1 MLVWLAP
8 IVVFGLVVF
17 VHELGHFIAAK
28 LMGVYAPR
36 FSIGFGPALLRKRWG
51 ETEYQLAA
59 LPLGGFVRMASKEDE
74 DIAFL
79 EGGSEATAQR
89 KAEVHTVGANDAPP
103 IVGAKDE
110 PPARPKDWDP
120 EAMVPFG
127 PKPIPPER
135 FFESKP
141 LLARLFILIAG
152 VTMNVVLS
160 IVVMTGLFAYY
171 GRPSVPTNAEIAPV
185 VDSVVPAMPAAQ
197 AGLRR
202 GDSIVTI
209 AGAPARSWADVV
221 GAISTRAGQELEL
234 EVARGAE
241 RRTLRLTPN
250 AVTEPDPETGAE
262 RTVGKVGLSPRAE
275 VTYSDLSLGQSAAA
289 GWRSTWSM
297 AAFVTT
303 IVKRLFTREVS
314 MSNLGGPI
322 AIARQ
327 SVQAARGGVIDFFSL
342 LALLSVNIAVLNL
355 LPIPILDGGQIVMQL
370 LEAAKGSPFSDR
382 TREYLLRFGL
392 AAIILLFVVV
402 MWNDITRLF
411 S

>member
-36 FSIGFGPALLRKRWG
+36 FSIGFGPALLKKRWG

-59 LPLGGFVRMASKEDE
+59 LPLGGFVRMASKDDE

-79 EGGSEATAQR
+79 EGGGEAAAQR
-89 KAEVHTVGANDAPP
+89 TAEVHTVGANDAPP
-103 IVGAKDE
+103 LVGAKDE
-110 PPARPKDWDP
+110 PVRPKDWDP

-127 PKPIPPER
+127 PKPIPADR

-160 IVVMTGLFAYY
+160 LVVMTALFAMV
-171 GRPSVPTNAEIAPV
+171 GRPSLPPNTQIAPV
-185 VDSVVPAMPAAQ
+185 VDSVVAGLPAAQ
-197 AGLRR
+197 AGIVR
-202 GDSIVTI
+202 GDTI
-209 AGAPARSWADVV
+209 TGVAGEPARSWADVV
-221 GAISTRAGQELEL
+221 RAISSRPGQEVEV
-234 EVARGAE
+234 EVARAGE
-241 RRTLRLTPN
+241 RRTLRLTP
-250 AVTEPDPETGAE
+250 TPTREPDPETGVE

-275 VTYSDLSLGQSAAA
+275 VTYEEISLGEATTA
-289 GWRSTWSM
+289 GWRSTWAM
-297 AAFVTT
+297 AGLVTT
-303 IVKRLFTREVS
+303 VVKRLFTREVS
-314 MSNLGGPI
+314 VSNLGGPI

-327 SVQAARGGVIDFFSL
+327 SVAAARGGIEDFLQL
-342 LALLSVNIAVLNL
+342 LAFLSINIAVLNL
-355 LPIPILDGGQIVMQL
+355 LPIPILDGGQITMQL

-392 AAIILLFVVV
+392 GAIILLFVVV
-402 MWNDITRLF
+402 MWNDIARLF

>member
-36 FSIGFGPALLRKRWG
+36 FSIGFGPALLKKRWG

-59 LPLGGFVRMASKEDE
+59 LPLGGFVRMASKDDE

-79 EGGSEATAQR
+79 EGGGEAAAQR
-89 KAEVHTVGANDAPP
+89 AAEVHTVGANDAPP
-103 IVGAKDE
+103 LVGAKDE
-110 PPARPKDWDP
+110 PVRPKDWDP

-127 PKPIPPER
+127 PKPIPPDR

-160 IVVMTGLFAYY
+160 LVVMTALFAMV
-171 GRPSVPTNAEIAPV
+171 GRPSIPPNTQIAPV
-185 VDSVVPAMPAAQ
+185 VDSVVAGLPAAQ
-197 AGLRR
+197 AGIVR
-202 GDSIVTI
+202 GDTI
-209 AGAPARSWADVV
+209 TGVAGAPARSWADVV
-221 GAISTRAGQELEL
+221 SAISSRPGQELEV
-234 EVARGAE
+234 EVSRAGE
-241 RRTLRLTPN
+241 RRTLRLTP
-250 AVTEPDPETGAE
+250 TPTREPDPETGAE
-262 RTVGKVGLSPRAE
+262 RTVGKVGLSPKAE
-275 VTYSDLSLGQSAAA
+275 ITYEEISFGEATTA
-289 GWRSTWSM
+289 GWRSTWAM
-297 AAFVTT
+297 AGLVTT
-303 IVKRLFTREVS
+303 VVKRLFTREVS
-314 MSNLGGPI
+314 VSNLGGPI

-327 SVQAARGGVIDFFSL
+327 SVAAARGGMEDFLQL
-342 LALLSVNIAVLNL
+342 LAFLSINIAVLNL

>member
-17 VHELGHFIAAK
+17 VHELGHFLAAK

-59 LPLGGFVRMASKEDE
+59 LPLGGFVRMASKDDE

-79 EGGSEATAQR
+79 EGGSEVAAQR
-89 KAEVHTVGANDAPP
+89 SAEVHTVGANDAPP

-110 PPARPKDWDP
+110 RPVRPKDWDP

-135 FFESKP
+135 FFESKSLP
-141 LLARLFILIAG
+141 ARLFILIAG

-160 IVVMTGLFAYY
+160 IVVMSGLFAYY

-185 VDSVVPAMPAAQ
+185 VDSVVPQMPAAQ
-197 AGLRR
+197 AGLLK
-202 GDSIVTI
+202 GDSIVAV
-209 AGAPARSWADVV
+209 AGAPARTWADVV

-241 RRTLRLTPN
+241 RRTLRLTPTPT
-250 AVTEPDPETGAE
+250 TEPDPETGAE

-275 VTYSDLSLGQSAAA
+275 ITYQDLSFGEATAA

-327 SVQAARGGVIDFFSL
+327 SVAAARGGVIDFFSL

-355 LPIPILDGGQIVMQL
+355 LPIPILDGGQIVMQVA
-370 LEAAKGSPFSDR
+370 EAAKGSPFSDR